1 MWERKHCAIC
11 RSNFAVHPNAKT
23 VDTRT
28 RCAPCRKAMVEARK
42 RERGLQIGRGSKAGK
57 GTTDRLYGTER
68 AWLEG
73 IETDRYW

>member
-28 RCAPCRKAMVEARK
+28 RCAPCRKAMVEART
-42 RERGLQIGRGSKAGK
+42 RERGLRIDYMGRRGPGWKGLKPIDIG
-57 GTTDRLYGTER
+57 DYNN
-68 AWLEG
+68 
-73 IETDRYW
+73 